1 MGTPLTQRTRGT
13 LSYQTSGQVYE
24 DDYSVYLEEE
34 QSGMN
39 TMVIYNSDKYHL
51 ATALQI
57 GIPHTFFNLSF
68 ARKFKEPVGK
78 IRGSL
83 KFGTF
88 GAMIEY
94 GVDRKITEQSTIA
107 ATVAVGIPQGVVLRI
122 RLNRAT
128 QTYLFPLHLSDEI
141 LFQPLFYGTVTPLLA
156 WFAVK
161 KFILDPWEA
170 KKKQKAKEAET
181 LEKMSK

>member
-1 MGTPLTQRTRGT
+1 MNFIFGDCDFIGTPLTTRTRGT
-13 LSYQTSGQVYE
+13 LSYQTSCQVYE

-51 ATALQI
+51 ATSLQI

-83 KFGTF
+83 K
-88 GAMIEY
+88 
-94 GVDRKITEQSTIA
+94 
-107 ATVAVGIPQGVVLRI
+107 
-122 RLNRAT
+122 
-128 QTYLFPLHLSDEI
+128 
-141 LFQPLFYGTVTPLLA
+141 
-156 WFAVK
+156 
-161 KFILDPWEA
+161 
-170 KKKQKAKEAET
+170 
-181 LEKMSK
+181 